1 MKFCPVCNSEL
12 SDDADECKVCN
23 CEIKNHDGSKW
34 KMIGSIRD
42 NISSDYAKEM
52 LKSYNIPVVIISN
65 SGFFGTAGLAL
76 NPFYGKSEG
85 LFDVS
90 VPEEFVE
97 EATDILDMIL
107 SDSWIKKD

>member
-1 MKFCPVCNSEL
+1 MKFCPVCKSEL

-23 CEIKNHDGSKW
+23 CEIKNHSSNKW
-34 KMIGSIRD
+34 KLIGSITD
-42 NISSDYAKEM
+42 NISSDYAKET

-76 NPFYGKSEG
+76 SPFYGSDTG

-90 VPEEFVE
+90 VPEEFAE
-97 EATDILDMIL
+97 EAADILSMIL